1 MNLGIGRFVLAVVCS
16 ALPASA
22 WFTLIA
28 PSSRRS
34 RNSTLTIWRVATASG
49 TRASCGIADRLARPP
64 RILPWEATPRP
75 AQGACGCNR
84 HEHDARW
91 AMEIGGGGD
100 EIPGRDFSIEGR
112 NAS

>member
-1 MNLGIGRFVLAVVCS
+1 
-16 ALPASA
+16 
-22 WFTLIA
+22 
-28 PSSRRS
+28 
-34 RNSTLTIWRVATASG
+34 
-49 TRASCGIADRLARPP
+49 
-64 RILPWEATPRP
+64 LPWEATPRP

>member
-1 MNLGIGRFVLAVVCS
+1 MTLGIGRFVPAVVFSVAGVSMVHADC
-16 ALPASA
+16 AKL
-22 WFTLIA
+22 
-28 PSSRRS
+28 SRRS

-49 TRASCGIADRLARPP
+49 TRASCSSADRLARPP
-64 RILPWEATPRP
+64 RSTPKP

-100 EIPGRDFSIEGR
+100 EILD
-112 NAS
+112 